1 MSGAKNVGG
10 AAPARR
16 FSGSPVDLVTFDTML
31 GGPVTETAG
40 QAYAT
45 AIELAVLVFQPDR
58 NTPEIPEPA
67 AAELAHDALA
77 RFAALSNAGL
87 LKVIS

>member
-1 MSGAKNVGG
+1 MNGARKF
-10 AAPARR
+10 PARA
-16 FSGSPVDLVTFDTML
+16 PVDLVTFETLID
-31 GGPVTETAG
+31 GPVTETAT
-40 QAYAT
+40 QAYET
-45 AIELAVLVFQPDR
+45 AVDLAARTFYPDAD
-58 NTPEIPEPA
+58 TPELSEPA